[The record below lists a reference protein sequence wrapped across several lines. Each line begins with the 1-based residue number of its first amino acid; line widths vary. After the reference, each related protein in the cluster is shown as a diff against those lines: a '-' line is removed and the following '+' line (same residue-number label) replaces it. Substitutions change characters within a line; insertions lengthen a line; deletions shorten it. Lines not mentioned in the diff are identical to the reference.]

1 MYKVE
6 RNDLVWKKLLNGSM
20 CGHVSME
27 QLSAKGTEH
36 YRKWPIVNQVCFRVI
51 LEPSSVLEFECVVG
65 CFLLADDDIFQNVII
80 NSQVKN
86 EK

>member
-1 MYKVE
+1 
-6 RNDLVWKKLLNGSM
+6 M

-27 QLSAKGTEH
+27 HLSNKGSTIYRAERWADWEY

-51 LEPSSVLEFECVVG
+51 LEPSSVLEFEYVKKKLWFVSV
-65 CFLLADDDIFQNVII
+65 LLADDDIFQNVII